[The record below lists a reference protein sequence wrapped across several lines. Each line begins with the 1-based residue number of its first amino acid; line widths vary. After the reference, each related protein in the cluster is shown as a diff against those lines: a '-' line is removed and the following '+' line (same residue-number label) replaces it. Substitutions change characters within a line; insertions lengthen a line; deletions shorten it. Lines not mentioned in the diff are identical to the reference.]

1 MSHYGN
7 AWSRFFREA
16 GGERILGGYQ
26 LDLAQKAFGAG
37 YTAGLCFHDGG
48 MPEGARK
55 TQCQSCGW
63 TFGTHAPDC
72 SAPRT

>member
-1 MSHYGN
+1 MTIYGK
-7 AWSRFFREA
+7 AWDAFLEP
-16 GGERILGGYQ
+16 LGGTRIISGYHY
-26 LDLAQKAFGAG
+26 DLAQKAFGAG
-37 YTAGLCFHDGG
+37 YAAGLSFHAGG

-72 SAPRT
+72 ERQ